1 MSRYAAYLRTASQF
15 IESYNGEIPFS
26 RYIKSAFSQSKKYGA
41 TDRRLIS
48 GLCHSF
54 FRVGYLVSGSLTH
67 RILAGWFITRN
78 NTDDLLE
85 TLNPQWSGQVT
96 VSLSEKLK
104 LFGIPEA
111 SLFPGLSYVS
121 DELDKSAIAL
131 SVLEQP
137 LLYVRIRPGHEEV
150 VLRKLDDARIAYH
163 REDRNTLSFANS
175 TSLDKVLSINK
186 EVVIQD
192 LNSQRVFDAL
202 SHHLFNKSPIMV
214 WDCCAA
220 SGGKS
225 ALIYD
230 RYNGNVVLTV
240 SDIRKSILHQLDVRM
255 KEADI
260 PIADLFMADL
270 TQGEVKH
277 GTFDFI
283 ICDVPCSGSGTW
295 ARTPEQLSQF
305 NKDKIIDYAHLQRTI
320 VEHSIHSLQP
330 GGVLSYITCSIFKAE
345 NEENVHYL
353 LNNTK
358 LTLLDKRYLPGYTCK
373 ADTLFSALFQLAD

>member
-1 MSRYAAYLRTASQF
+1 MSRYAAYLRTASQI
-15 IESYNGEIPFS
+15 IESYSGEIPFS

-78 NTDDLLE
+78 STDDLLE
-85 TLNPQWSGQVT
+85 NLNPQWNGQAT
-96 VSLSEKLK
+96 ALLSEKLK
-104 LFGIPEA
+104 LFKLPEA

-121 DELDKSAIAL
+121 DELDKRAIAL

-137 LLYVRIRPGHEEV
+137 RLYIRVRPGCDEV
-150 VLRKLDDARIAYH
+150 VLKKLDAAGIAYH
-163 REDRNTLSFANS
+163 REDRNTLSFANG

-192 LNSQRVFDAL
+192 LNSQRVFDAFP
-202 SHHLFNKSPIMV
+202 HHLFNKSPIMV

-225 ALIYD
+225 TLIYD
-230 RYNGNVVLTV
+230 RFNGNVVLTV
-240 SDIRKSILHQLDVRM
+240 SDIRKSILHQLDARM

-260 PIADLFMADL
+260 PIADLFVADL
-270 TQGEVKH
+270 AQGKVKY
-277 GTFDFI
+277 GAFDFI
-283 ICDVPCSGSGTW
+283 ICDVPCTGSGTW
-295 ARTPEQLSQF
+295 ARTPEQLMQF
-305 NKDKIIDYAHLQRTI
+305 NKDKIFNYAQLQRTI

-353 LNNTK
+353 LENTK

-373 ADTLFSALFQLAD
+373 ADTLFTALFRLAD